1 MGEAGPALA
10 LTSAV
15 NGPVPDAAVTSETCP
30 VSAHRTN
37 RTPWA
42 RATRSAPSHAAA
54 PPPAQRS
61 AAASA
66 ARSAPPAA
74 R

>member
-1 MGEAGPALA
+1 M
-10 LTSAV
+10 
-15 NGPVPDAAVTSETCP
+15 NGSLPDAAVTSETCP
-30 VSAHRTN
+30 VRTHRTN

-42 RATRSAPSHAAA
+42 RATRSARSHAAV
-54 PPPAQRS
+54 PPSAQWS